1 MAGKEKSKDKDKE
14 KKGGGSSKIIVILL
28 AAILICGIAF
38 GAYYVLVLSKNK
50 APVEVH
56 PYKDSVT
63 YSLDEFIVNL
73 ADKDTKYLK
82 VKLDVVYKKN
92 TKLDEELKTKKAI
105 LRDRVIT
112 IIRTKTEDELN
123 QDKNLE
129 KFKKEIMDSINPVL
143 EEGQIIEIVNEDY
156 KTGK

>member
-1 MAGKEKSKDKDKE
+1 MAEKDKN
-14 KKGGGSSKIIVILL
+14 KKGSGASKIIIILL
-28 AAILICGIAF
+28 AAILICGIGF
-38 GAYYVLVLSKNK
+38 GAYYILVISKQNV
-50 APVEVH
+50 AHVVEN
-56 PYKDSVT
+56 PYKDTVT

-92 TKLDEELKTKKAI
+92 TKLDEELKTKKSI
-105 LRDRVIT
+105 LRDRVIA

-123 QDKNLE
+123 RDTNLE
-129 KFKKEIMDSINPVL
+129 KFKAQVLEAINPVL
-143 EEGQIIEIVNEDY
+143 EEGKIAEVVTQDY

>member
-1 MAGKEKSKDKDKE
+1 MAEKDKDK
-14 KKGGGSSKIIVILL
+14 KGSGASKIIIILL
-28 AAILICGIAF
+28 AAILICGVAF
-38 GAYYVLVLSKNK
+38 GAYYILVLSKQN
-50 APVEVH
+50 AVHVVEN
-56 PYKDSVT
+56 PYKDTVT

-92 TKLDEELKTKKAI
+92 TKLDEELKTKKSI
-105 LRDRVIT
+105 LRDRVIA

-123 QDKNLE
+123 RDANLE
-129 KFKKEIMDSINPVL
+129 KFKAQILEAINPVL
-143 EEGQIIEIVNEDY
+143 EEGKIAEVVTQDY

>member
-1 MAGKEKSKDKDKE
+1 MAEKE
-14 KKGGGSSKIIVILL
+14 KKSGAASKIIIILL
-28 AAILICGIAF
+28 ATILICGVAF
-38 GAYYVLVLSKNK
+38 GAYYVLVLSKQNT
-50 APVEVH
+50 AHVVEN

-92 TKLDEELKTKKAI
+92 TKLDEELKTKKSI
-105 LRDRVIT
+105 LRDRVIG

-123 QDKNLE
+123 RDANLE
-129 KFKKEIMDSINPVL
+129 KFKSQVLEAVNPVL
-143 EEGQIIEIVNEDY
+143 EEGKIEEIVAQDY